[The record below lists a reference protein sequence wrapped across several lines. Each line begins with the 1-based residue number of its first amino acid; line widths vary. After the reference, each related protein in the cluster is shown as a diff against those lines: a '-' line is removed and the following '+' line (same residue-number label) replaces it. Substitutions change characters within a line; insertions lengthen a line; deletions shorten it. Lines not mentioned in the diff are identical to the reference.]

1 MSRATIDRSNGI
13 TELSALTRINW
24 PQSSPSRTTQ
34 RTTQVGTV
42 AQLKTLPD
50 DAHLILKGNIVR
62 NVQGDKYEFKDA
74 TGSVELEIDRKYWN
88 GQNVKPENTVKLIVE
103 VDKDLLKT
111 EYEVDAPVEVLK

>member
-1 MSRATIDRSNGI
+1 MVKKV
-13 TELSALTRINW
+13 LSAVALASVFAAAPAMAQTGGFTG
-24 PQSSPSRTTQ
+24 PGA
-34 RTTQVGTV
+34 TQVGTV

-74 TGSVELEIDRKYWN
+74 TVELEIDRKYWN

>member
-1 MSRATIDRSNGI
+1 MVKKV
-13 TELSALTRINW
+13 LSAVALASVVAAT
-24 PQSSPSRTTQ
+24 PAMAQTGGATQ
-34 RTTQVGTV
+34 EGTV

-50 DAHLILKGNIVR
+50 DAHMILKGNIVR

-74 TGSVELEIDRKYWN
+74 TGTVELEIDRKYWN
-88 GQNVKPENTVKLIVE
+88 GQNVKPENTVKLVVE

>member
-1 MSRATIDRSNGI
+1 MVKKV
-13 TELSALTRINW
+13 LSAVALASVFAAAPAMAQTGGFTG
-24 PQSSPSRTTQ
+24 PGATQ
-34 RTTQVGTV
+34 EGTV

-50 DAHLILKGNIVR
+50 DAHLILNGNIVR
-62 NVQGDKYEFKDA
+62 NVQGDKYEFKDG
-74 TGSVELEIDRKYWN
+74 TGTVELEIDRKYWN

>member
-1 MSRATIDRSNGI
+1 MVKKV
-13 TELSALTRINW
+13 LSAVALASVVAAAPAMAQTGGFTG
-24 PQSSPSRTTQ
+24 PGATQ
-34 RTTQVGTV
+34 EGTV

-74 TGSVELEIDRKYWN
+74 TGT
-88 GQNVKPENTVKLIVE
+88 ENTVKLVVE
-103 VDKDLLKT
+103 VDKDFLKT

>member
-1 MSRATIDRSNGI
+1 MVKKV
-13 TELSALTRINW
+13 LSAVALASVFAAAPAMAQTGGFTG
-24 PQSSPSRTTQ
+24 PGA
-34 RTTQVGTV
+34 TQVGTV

-74 TGSVELEIDRKYWN
+74 TGTVELEIDRKYWN
-88 GQNVKPENTVKLIVE
+88 GQNVKPENTVKLVVE

>member
-1 MSRATIDRSNGI
+1 MVKKV
-13 TELSALTRINW
+13 LSAVALASVFAAAPAMAQTGGFTG
-24 PQSSPSRTTQ
+24 PGATQ
-34 RTTQVGTV
+34 EGTV

-50 DAHLILKGNIVR
+50 DAHLSLKGNIVR
-62 NVQGDKYEFKDA
+62 NVQGDKYEFKDG
-74 TGSVELEIDRKYWN
+74 TGTGELEIDRKYWN

>member
-1 MSRATIDRSNGI
+1 MVKKV
-13 TELSALTRINW
+13 LSAVALASVVAAT
-24 PQSSPSRTTQ
+24 PAMAQTGGFTGPG
-34 RTTQVGTV
+34 GTV

-50 DAHLILKGNIVR
+50 DAHMILKGNIVR

-74 TGSVELEIDRKYWN
+74 TGTVELEIDRKYWN
-88 GQNVKPENTVKLIVE
+88 GQNVKPENTVKLVVE